1 MNPRKSPKVWTAMTA
16 PGMGSSWGNCI
27 LEKNLQGFPGA
38 AAEIGKKLPIVKKVT
53 AEDLRDAEYE
63 MTVRNLLEDI
73 HAEPFPE
80 FHHPLLVAGW
90 TKVAALARKC
100 QQIFMA
106 AVFTFHT
113 CKAVVQIT
121 AIEIAIDHLLDV
133 GPPESVL
140 P

>member
-1 MNPRKSPKVWTAMTA
+1 MD
-16 PGMGSSWGNCI
+16 
-27 LEKNLQGFPGA
+27 LQGVLGA
-38 AAEIGKKLPIVKKVT
+38 SSQTCKKLPIVKKVT

-73 HAEPFPE
+73 HAEPFHE